1 MSGPEAAA
9 RGRRGLA
16 VSAASGRLGR
26 AVLADLAHQP
36 APAPVVAI
44 ARRPEAL
51 AGAGVEVR
59 AGDYASIDSMTAA
72 LAGIGTLLMIS
83 APVAGAGDRVALHR
97 NVIEAARRAGVGTVI
112 FTSVVGNGR
121 EEGTFFYPTQQV
133 NRQTEADLRAS
144 GLGWV
149 VARNALYLDLDVAHI
164 VRAGPGGVYGNPAG
178 EGRAPYLTIAEIGH
192 ACARLLADAAPH
204 RGRVY
209 NISAQCATQA
219 ELVALA
225 NEVFGLDVRYEPI
238 SDEASIEKFRRLMP
252 ERGEAVAR
260 MLTGCFQCMRAGAF
274 EVPSDYEAAAGRLPK
289 SLRRMMEDLRS
300 QAARPR

>member
-1 MSGPEAAA
+1 LTGPLPAA
-9 RGRRGLA
+9 RAGRALA

-26 AVLADLAHQP
+26 AVLDDLAREP
-36 APAPVVAI
+36 AAAPVVAI
-44 ARRPEAL
+44 ARRPEKL
-51 AGAGVEVR
+51 AGARVELR
-59 AGDYASIDSMTAA
+59 AGDYASIESMTAA
-72 LAGIGTLLMIS
+72 LAGIEALLMIS

-121 EEGTFFYPTQQV
+121 EAGTLFYPTQQV
-133 NRQTEADLRAS
+133 NRQSEAELRAS

-149 VARNALYLDLDVAHI
+149 VARNALYLDLDIAHI
-164 VRAGPGGVYGNPAG
+164 VRAGESGVYGNPAG
-178 EGRAPYLTIAEIGH
+178 EGRAPYLTIGEIAH
-192 ACARLLADAAPH
+192 ACARLLVDAARH

-209 NISAQCATQA
+209 NISAECATQA

-225 NEVFGLDVRYEPI
+225 NDVFHLKVRYEPI
-238 SDEASIEKFRRLMP
+238 SVEASIERFHRLMP

-274 EVPSDYEAAAGRLPK
+274 DVPSDYETATGRPPK
-289 SLRRMMEDLRS
+289 SLRRMMEELRI
-300 QAARPR
+300 